1 MALIHVLCDANT
13 LSSTARRHSCHSSH
27 AARIQPYACT
37 RVSGTLSAA
46 VERSGRNACLR
57 GRGEDEDL
65 FEVDATERDE
75 YSFRVAEVVGLVAG
89 A

>member
-1 MALIHVLCDANT
+1 M
-13 LSSTARRHSCHSSH
+13 
-27 AARIQPYACT
+27 
-37 RVSGTLSAA
+37 
-46 VERSGRNACLR
+46 R